1 MERDFDLSYS
11 LRMVSEENV
20 KRQLEEIKQKVVLD
34 DNTRILIYVKNA
46 ELHVLSHLKPIIA
59 EICECLICKC
69 NQAAITLTNH
79 LFENTLKQTLI
90 IWDSQGRSFSNNQL
104 IEDTF
109 KEEVEKYDD
118 NNIEPNIN
126 LCRNKGIITK
136 EEASQLKM
144 LKNKFRD
151 PMSHASYTKLFTN
164 AQMPIWRTS
173 LGNPKSLKE
182 EIVNIS
188 MVPIFATF
196 AQVEFAKINAE
207 RYFLEI
213 YAMVN
218 NLDKKL
224 LYLYPETKEFVENQR
239 RNNN

>member
-1 MERDFDLSYS
+1 M
-11 LRMVSEENV
+11 
-20 KRQLEEIKQKVVLD
+20 
-34 DNTRILIYVKNA
+34 
-46 ELHVLSHLKPIIA
+46 
-59 EICECLICKC
+59 
-69 NQAAITLTNH
+69 
-79 LFENTLKQTLI
+79 
-90 IWDSQGRSFSNNQL
+90 

-213 YAMVN
+213 YALVN